1 MCRKH
6 DHHVDEVRYSGGMV
20 DALAIFAGGVCP
32 EVAIKEKLIQKC
44 RTTKTTKTTRTT
56 RNTRNTGKSIYPCFQ
71 VCYIIIT
78 GGG

>member
-32 EVAIKEKLIQKC
+32 EVAIKEKCCNCFKFLQLLYKHKYNFTFIKKC
-44 RTTKTTKTTRTT
+44 H
-56 RNTRNTGKSIYPCFQ
+56 
-71 VCYIIIT
+71 IIVIK
-78 GGG
+78 GGMENE

>member
-32 EVAIKEKLIQKC
+32 EVAIKEKC
-44 RTTKTTKTTRTT
+44 RS
-56 RNTRNTGKSIYPCFQ
+56 GS
-71 VCYIIIT
+71 
-78 GGG
+78 GGFLVGLECKRC

>member
-32 EVAIKEKLIQKC
+32 EVAIKPLKKNAVIVSSFYNYF
-44 RTTKTTKTTRTT
+44 T
-56 RNTRNTGKSIYPCFQ
+56 NIN
-71 VCYIIIT
+71 IT
-78 GGG
+78 LHL